1 MSHIITGLI
10 SFVVIFGGVI
20 AGMLVARRLPG
31 HHLSTETQSVVTVSV
46 AVIGTLSAL
55 VLGLMIS
62 AANSSFSARADNV
75 REVSLQLIRIDR
87 NLRRY
92 GPGAD
97 DARLA
102 LHAWAKAKTQQ
113 LFPEKGQERPS
124 NQGTIIML
132 ESVQDEILDLEPKN
146 PRQTYLRT
154 LCLTLTSTIIQ
165 ARWSL
170 ETRTGHSIPVPFL
183 ILLVFWLSIVFAS
196 FGLFA
201 PPNPTT
207 IVMLLL
213 CSVAVSG
220 AIYFIEELDN
230 PASGLIRISPD
241 VMRKAVN
248 EIGNLTR

>member
-1 MSHIITGLI
+1 MSNYVIGLI
-10 SFVVIFGGVI
+10 SFAAIFGGVLI
-20 AGMLVARRLPG
+20 GRFVANRLPG
-31 HHLSTETQSVVTVSV
+31 HHLSSETQSAITVSV

-92 GPGAD
+92 GPEAD

-146 PRQTYLRT
+146 P
-154 LCLTLTSTIIQ
+154 
-165 ARWSL
+165 
-170 ETRTGHSIPVPFL
+170 
-183 ILLVFWLSIVFAS
+183 
-196 FGLFA
+196 
-201 PPNPTT
+201 
-207 IVMLLL
+207 
-213 CSVAVSG
+213 
-220 AIYFIEELDN
+220 
-230 PASGLIRISPD
+230 
-241 VMRKAVN
+241 
-248 EIGNLTR
+248 